1 MCVCVCVWMCVH
13 VPQLFL
19 SVLTAQIPLF
29 DEAVCNTYFANIIS
43 TSYKQNIIQYINIAT
58 QHNFK
63 EAGVGFISIPNNVYN
78 VMVQCLQ
85 YNLLRTGKYFCVC
98 ND

>member
-1 MCVCVCVWMCVH
+1 MS
-13 VPQLFL
+13 F
-19 SVLTAQIPLF
+19 IRI
-29 DEAVCNTYFANIIS
+29 IIS
-43 TSYKQNIIQYINIAT
+43 TSYKQNIIQYTNIAT

-63 EAGVGFISIPNNVYN
+63 EAAGVGFVSIPNNVYN
-78 VMVQCLQ
+78 AMVQCLQ